1 MSEPNEQQS
10 VDAQHSPQP
19 KPRRRFLT
27 GMVAGGLLGSL
38 LAGGIGM
45 YAQAQ
50 QGPGSWFRAGHG
62 PGGFFRHAAHDPEML
77 SARIE
82 FATGW
87 ILSRVE
93 ASDEQRQKVKAIV
106 QATVQDLAPVREQ
119 HLQNRQ
125 TLLQTLA
132 QPTIDRAALGDIRH
146 TGLQLADTASDRII
160 AALADIAEVLTPE
173 QRTKLAE
180 FVSRWHH

>member
-1 MSEPNEQQS
+1 MSESNEQQS
-10 VDAQHSPQP
+10 ARAQHNRQS

-50 QGPGSWFRAGHG
+50 GPTWWFRAG

-93 ASDEQRQKVKAIV
+93 ASEEQRQRVKAIV

-125 TLLQTLA
+125 ALLQMLA
-132 QPTIDRAALGDIRH
+132 QPTIDRASLGDIRH
-146 TGLQLADTASDRII
+146 TGLQLAETASDRII

-180 FVSRWHH
+180 LVSRWHR

>member
-1 MSEPNEQQS
+1 MRESNETTTAG
-10 VDAQHSPQP
+10 AQHGPQS

-27 GMVAGGLLGSL
+27 GLMAGGLLGSL

-50 QGPGSWFRAGHG
+50 QGPGGWFRAGHG
-62 PGGFFRHAAHDPEML
+62 PGGFFRHAAHDPEMM
-77 SARIE
+77 SAHLE

-87 ILSRVE
+87 LLSRIE
-93 ASDEQRQKVKAIV
+93 ASDEQRQQVKTIV
-106 QATVQDLAPVREQ
+106 QATVQDLAAVREQ
-119 HLQNRQ
+119 CLQNRQ

-146 TGLQLADTASDRII
+146 AGLQLADTASDRIV
-160 AALADIAEVLTPE
+160 AALADVAEVLTPE